1 MSDNNI
7 LNFLNA
13 LSAAEAAGQ
22 AQGAIEYFD
31 QQGKRSNEAEST
43 QVPQTD
49 NFFMNA
55 ALTQKAGEARNE
67 AAYDRPTNLVDDAS
81 AFASGF
87 MGGAA
92 DLAVGAYGL
101 ARTGF
106 EGAANA
112 DYKRTLMQSPEFRTA
127 SPEQRQAMLAEA
139 DAYAMQQKAN
149 TYEDLAAASE
159 GASAFAEAFRTDPAH
174 RVLEGNEARA
184 AAISNVMQND
194 PNASELEKGIMGFR
208 SGLQNS
214 TGIANLGGQVGFD
227 LVGGKG
233 VDKLMGLG
241 ARGASYALGSSI
253 DAAERLGIA
262 AERRALQNSLANEIK
277 GINNYKRMANQER
290 FDYGKAAFDT
300 KTGKRKE
307 GFSATFDTDEV
318 KNANTAIS
326 DKYDNLIDD
335 GYFRISQIQKN
346 MESLNNRQNNLEL
359 KKFLKNL
366 GGQELFKKVGQN
378 RVANYLMKNAR
389 EMMGMAAVEGIQTY
403 GTGVNQVQQEFNRIS
418 DDDFL
423 NSPEGRRLFD
433 EELNKRYGAFE
444 QATKDMSYAEKQEAF
459 AASPIFDQSLN
470 AARNRALDEAQ
481 TNYAL
486 TAPITAAAFSTLGTN
501 LTRVGNAFNPFVRG
515 AGRGV
520 GNISQGAFEIGEE
533 AASEYANNKLL
544 QRFVNPYGG
553 HVEDNSAFAA
563 GQAAA
568 GGAIGGA
575 PHLARGSLQATGAT
589 LSAGGRGIANAYR
602 TLRPQKPAEKQ
613 QATIQAQD
621 IPSAPTPEATQKIV
635 DQVVT
640 AKPQDKQTQAQVNS
654 YLQKEMEEAT
664 VDFTPPETDN
674 TVVRSKISTADLDN
688 YEPTSPREAEIKDEL
703 SRRLTEYNQ
712 EPSTERANNVQKY
725 LDEVGP
731 ELSDDFID
739 ITLDV
744 QDAIGTSAAHEY
756 HALIQTK
763 DKDDPNRKRVLR
775 ALAAFDAKHPKEK
788 AILTNA
794 EMMEVISDSKNFSP
808 ALRQSMR
815 KRFIKEGFLEDT
827 LKEIIDN
834 HGVDFGEIKR
844 VGLQKLLDKDSNVKK
859 ASLADHI
866 GRILGV
872 LQSTELDDL
881 IKPSKSTEDEQKRE
895 ILRRA
900 FGFLQSQEARYAA
913 YANGKEDAN
922 GNIVPSS
929 RYYLSYN
936 ADPKYSKIGVF
947 FASDSSR
954 NKPMSKAVLEQAK
967 RELDAQREVMALV
980 DALLNPNFDQ
990 DSGMSPLVKSLYQDI
1005 IKATNDKNLKSNN
1018 IGFSLNDLVD
1028 PSQFRPA
1035 DMRPV
1040 SRQTSTLRKQANKN
1054 NVKVEPAPRKSA
1066 QKEDKVDATEQK
1078 QEATPQAQPVEQ
1090 TSTTPEPAADNQKVN
1105 QDEKVEEEQQPV
1117 VNAAHDNDTSTDKSE
1132 PEEQQE
1138 SQPSNTATP
1147 VDSSGDATV
1156 NSQKPTTQDDQD
1168 VDADADVEP
1177 DKQFEDDPKDKDL
1190 TELYN
1195 KGAKKPIK
1203 SFVQEIRNA
1212 AKTIR
1217 DKSFAKWEDL
1227 PAYIERLK
1235 KPLNE
1240 IKNNIERANAS
1251 LYTRRNFLYSINPEK
1266 NGLANLSDV
1275 FKGDILDNE
1284 LSENDIIT
1292 AMAEGFNQNESEQ
1305 RQIILELAYALRRE
1319 LSNIANKSKD
1329 NKRFF
1334 ENLRTD
1340 GSDFFRDRSFY
1351 FAQKDGLKTFMRV
1364 NDRGELELPFPT
1376 AVGLAFA
1383 LEATRLE
1390 LSNTGHNALFEK
1402 DPSKDSLW
1410 GEISDKEKD
1419 RLRKHPTAMFDLAR
1433 CYSEQQFVDNAMR
1446 NFKNMV
1452 GFKDV
1457 DVDGDRSLRYLMD
1470 TATDVMIARGKLR
1483 RNYVVYKEREEG
1495 SFADDAARYYLSIPR
1510 RAVTISG
1517 IKSFNE
1523 ISPVGMTEPLL
1534 NRINDK
1540 TEDGKT
1546 IVIDEGKGIDKEWEP
1561 TAIYKLHSH
1570 TKLTDKDLE
1579 LLRAD
1584 AKVKYYPDD
1593 NMVDIFERFAFDE
1606 DAIIDYLARMMG
1618 HHIETDALGN
1628 VIGSTIYASSV
1639 QSRIDEIGRAV
1650 HFLVPHIQRYVEL
1663 GRPAGFNLRFPSN
1676 LTVTGRLQTIEPLS
1690 PRNNKTVRAVL
1701 TNSKYKM
1708 VDASASPIK
1717 RLEQQFNEILSINQ
1731 AFGKKVEKTQPQKL
1745 IDFKNEVARLVKQFV
1760 DSIDINQPINPDS
1773 VLQFYRAN
1781 EATFDKP
1788 SMLGFAVVND
1798 LIKRQIAIKQGKQ
1811 ADTYTFLYT
1820 EIDGKTNGAH
1830 NLLRFVSSEYTPEK
1844 IGALINTGT
1853 IFGLE
1858 EGASYYDA
1866 QKGLKENKAE
1876 YLNLLGKYTA
1886 DIYETT
1892 AQVAGN
1898 VLKNT
1903 VSGTSNPIVRRTYN
1917 ALIALMDS
1925 AIETDQD
1932 VIDNAIRTGDQVL
1945 DAQLKRGDMKYPT
1958 TASNYGAQSRTM
1970 ARHLLNETEKKV
1982 MQAYNNYVLKLH
1994 QKITN
1999 NEPFSPLS
2007 VAQELEPSDY
2017 KLLMRYSFIGASF
2030 IKSSIGEDGIVFT
2043 TNDSNSLTRDY
2054 EYMFIDFSKVSKKQ
2068 RIHNDTL
2075 LQGEQATK
2083 FYQYVRDF
2091 DLLNSNLSK
2100 AVRENVVNLAG
2111 NAMNEARKQTMGEDV
2126 ERANN
2131 YATGTQNRNAI
2142 VARAVIDQIINKV
2155 DARALA
2161 IHNKMKVDGQNE
2173 TFFGSLQANGNFTF
2187 DVFDHPDNFVR
2198 LGLIDK
2204 EDADLI
2210 KLLRPEMQFED
2221 ISIPYSRDEQ
2231 VYNRMKKVYSA
2242 HSDIV
2247 VDGDKHQTATIMTNR
2262 LLASPGVSGQAF
2274 TNITAGDADNVA
2286 EFERDKRFVENNIAT
2301 VYDGHNVPANGSYTD
2316 VQEALNIAVDKTHTR
2331 IVNAPLLIQNVEL
2344 NSPLVVQQLYYL
2356 LIKNNPNTE
2365 LKAKIQEWAAEVNKG
2380 QPELSDSDEALLIK
2394 EQLEINLF
2402 LAMEATKG
2410 FDDSFWDAVDRS
2422 IKKEKGY
2429 DYKVTEKDYEAP
2441 AILNLFYDRY
2451 YGGVKASYLDY
2462 MGDSGTD
2469 IIAGQIALRIANM
2482 FAGYHEEQ
2490 MTAASSIN
2498 DFLELNGEKGDRV
2511 VNFHRKGWK
2520 GNSIEAGHA
2529 TPELTAAYLSYLSDV
2544 VRPTILTD
2552 ISTQGANYPYIKKGR
2567 FTNQDFINW
2576 MNSHPE
2582 LEAKMPTWQEYELAF
2597 NKTAPNKEG
2606 LRLVDGI
2613 NIAPKDPTKVEG
2625 GNTYDLGAFVNS
2637 RKFREA
2643 LANNS
2648 ILREN
2653 RLLNK
2658 VIRPEMLKGITLK
2671 LCTRQELQVEGIDP
2685 AVSGAYSGST
2695 IYLNLDQ
2702 IDAKPGDDD
2711 FVSEAAETIY
2721 HELIHAFTAQEIK
2734 DYIKS
2739 KGKKISDPTRRN
2751 LLEGYTTAAKDL
2763 YKKLLDNKEFIGD
2776 RDWLILAGLTSEE
2789 ATEASDFLTR
2799 VVNENMDSTVFAVEY
2814 IAQAGTNV
2822 NLVEGLNKLDILK
2835 FKLPKKTSLKSWLSK
2850 IFGFLKESD
2859 LMRFLYKYART
2870 PKRVNTKRSFTASGV
2885 AAVAGYQLLYTAEN
2899 PFASNQT
2906 YFSLDPENK
2915 RLGEI
2920 EAYLDSN
2927 VDPVAAATVGAYSQ
2941 VDETVDKMRLA
2952 GVSFPN
2958 NFSETVFRKIYSA
2971 ALAAQHL
2978 APQEYRNNV
2987 AAVISEL
2994 AGVVNLPANI
3004 DKVLAQSEGNRIPL
3018 LLALSQSHPETRAA
3032 FTNLKFNNSLLN
3044 TNIQGKTNRLD
3055 NSIFWLGEKMAQAL
3069 DNKSKIKDKNALKF
3083 LDGAVFEI
3091 AKRDKLKT
3099 DSGLTRAMDNAN
3111 QVVASVVDSALTG
3124 VVNVLAGRKGEKIS
3138 NIAEVQDKALTYAGR
3153 NLNQT
3158 LLGLVKDIF
3167 GRNKTTDAIYASLK
3181 RAKTFVQQ
3189 HRQNSFNAAQMEA
3202 EKCFKRQLTD
3212 EQWASLDH
3220 VVGKLNLAN
3229 ADIDEVV
3236 SFIYRP
3242 SLAKTELERINKE
3255 LSPTEQRK
3263 VKDLSDFLMK
3273 GEYPRSGSL
3282 VKNAYAL
3289 ANLKDPYDKHRSNA
3303 TQETFE
3309 RAILLNNVLTLTE
3322 QDRNTLSDIND
3333 GEGLRKIMKMQQ
3345 NLQKQMQNDIAAAG
3359 NVARY
3364 NYLEGDM
3371 ARIKKNE
3378 RQATVAPLRDDNRMK
3393 LLGYHKVTEVSK
3405 SHAIYVRDFTPRS
3418 VFNQGAIQT
3427 IAPVTANVNLY
3438 TGINHNPN
3446 FLGFVPRNSA
3456 PSRYLVPIYSEQG
3469 QVLGYE
3475 AILSGY
3481 NQTEHN
3487 LARTIAY
3494 NYGKGIERSASD
3506 VVNHELLNVVLDMYK
3521 TGKKEDFVNVFDLG
3535 KKDKIVG
3542 RAVNNIPKP
3551 FLKEIE
3557 TATGKKNFLPVRRD
3571 MVNDVIGEHLPSV
3584 GDLFTGQTRWSPKA
3598 RHTAIRFA
3606 TSILGPKAYQRLVRG
3621 EEHWQDTVRAARELI
3636 VIKSVAVPFVNSV
3649 SNVVQLLVNGVDPLY
3664 VAKATPKKLAEV
3676 ETYVRAQRRIK
3687 ELRTKVQLGVADGQ
3701 DAKMLREIEVLN
3713 ERISNLSIWP
3723 LIQRGEFSTV
3733 EDVGLSQEDIELLKD
3748 ATGFIE
3754 SRVAKMDEGVL
3765 KNFLRYGLITRDTP
3779 VYQAMQKMTNYSDFI
3794 AKAILYDHL
3803 MGKGENQQDVLVRI
3817 ADEFVDYDRQVGR
3830 TRGYIES
3837 MGIGMFYNYLLRASK
3852 AGLRNALTRPLSL
3865 VLLAVSPVDIFGA
3878 GTPTEDSL
3886 LGKLPTGS
3894 VNLLGL
3900 DNVVAAPTNLP
3911 LAQLIL

>member
-1 MSDNNI
+1 MANNFDNYLSLIQQAKTAGAVEGTADYFNQENRQGVKE
-7 LNFLNA
+7 LTKTPRTGDPLMDSFLRA
-13 LSAAEAAGQ
+13 HQ
-22 AQGAIEYFD
+22 AQANIEA
-31 QQGKRSNEAEST
+31 KRE
-43 QVPQTD
+43 
-49 NFFMNA
+49 
-55 ALTQKAGEARNE
+55 L
-67 AAYDRPTNLVDDAS
+67 PTSYLDDAS
-81 AFASGF
+81 A
-87 MGGAA
+87 
-92 DLAVGAYGL
+92 AVSSVFGNTAQTAHGL
-101 ARTGF
+101 ASLGEIALSAPARDRYIR
-106 EGAANA
+106 EVQNSEAYKNA
-112 DYKRTLMQSPEFRTA
+112 DPET
-127 SPEQRQAMLAEA
+127 QQAMLAQAEA
-139 DAYAMQQKAN
+139 DMARSEANMYRNIAERSEAIDDVAKGFMTPNAQREMEAAGNRAATMQNIAEQTNASLGDQIGLGIRSAFQNPTQAVHTTAGVLSDFMTGGLVNKGA
-149 TYEDLAAASE
+149 DLAIDATKAGMRAATGYLGRQEARKAAREAGELAQERARDVIAAKADEAAMARRYGDIEREYTNRHLGFNTPNQDEAVARIFGRNMADETAGAQYKAAQEFAKEMAEDARNAAIKESNDEVKGFLKRLGGTTFVESLAKNKILDTAASFTRNPMVRWAGRRLREGAGVGVVEGLQTASE
-159 GASAFAEAFRTDPAH
+159 GFGQVQQELDRITMEQFLRSPEGGKLFDEEYERIRPLVDNGLI
-174 RVLEGNEARA
+174 RVRSPHQLAYENARARA
-184 AAISNVMQND
+184 AAEAHTNYMATA
-194 PNASELEKGIMGFR
+194 PLMNATIQTAMGATVPSIGRALNPLFR
-208 SGLQNS
+208 GSGA
-214 TGIANLGGQVGFD
+214 GANLTQ
-227 LVGGKG
+227 
-233 VDKLMGLG
+233 
-241 ARGASYALGSSI
+241 
-253 DAAERLGIA
+253 
-262 AERRALQNSLANEIK
+262 
-277 GINNYKRMANQER
+277 
-290 FDYGKAAFDT
+290 
-300 KTGKRKE
+300 
-307 GFSATFDTDEV
+307 
-318 KNANTAIS
+318 
-326 DKYDNLIDD
+326 
-335 GYFRISQIQKN
+335 
-346 MESLNNRQNNLEL
+346 
-359 KKFLKNL
+359 
-366 GGQELFKKVGQN
+366 
-378 RVANYLMKNAR
+378 
-389 EMMGMAAVEGIQTY
+389 
-403 GTGVNQVQQEFNRIS
+403 
-418 DDDFL
+418 
-423 NSPEGRRLFD
+423 
-433 EELNKRYGAFE
+433 
-444 QATKDMSYAEKQEAF
+444 
-459 AASPIFDQSLN
+459 
-470 AARNRALDEAQ
+470 
-481 TNYAL
+481 
-486 TAPITAAAFSTLGTN
+486 
-501 LTRVGNAFNPFVRG
+501 
-515 AGRGV
+515 
-520 GNISQGAFEIGEE
+520 
-533 AASEYANNKLL
+533 AASEVVQEGLSGYGSNELMR
-544 QRFVNPYGG
+544 RFINPYGG
-553 HVEDNSAFAA
+553 QVSSASGFVA
-563 GQAAA
+563 GQEAA
-568 GGAIGGA
+568 GGMIAGA
-575 PHLARGSLQATGAT
+575 PHAARGSLQAAT
-589 LSAGGRGIANAYR
+589 DLAASAGRGMVKGYR
-602 TLRPQKPAEKQ
+602 AVRPQKPAPEPQ
-613 QATIQAQD
+613 VTIQAQD
-621 IPSAPTPEATQKIV
+621 IPAAPTPEATQRIV

-640 AKPQDKQTQAQVNS
+640 EAPQDKQTQAQVNS

-664 VDFTPPETDN
+664 VDFTPSETDN
-674 TVVRSKISTADLDN
+674 TVVRSQVSTADLDD

-703 SRRLTEYNQ
+703 SRRLNEYNQ
-712 EPSTERANNVQKY
+712 EPTTERANNVQKY

-775 ALAAFDAKHPKEK
+775 ALAAFDAKRPKEK
-788 AILTNA
+788 TILTNA

-827 LKEIIDN
+827 LKEIIDS

-844 VGLQKLLDKDSNVKK
+844 VGLQKLLDKNENVKK

-881 IKPSKSTEDEQKRE
+881 IKQPKSTEAEQKRE
-895 ILRRA
+895 VLRKA

-922 GNIVPSS
+922 GNITPSS

-954 NKPMSKAVLEQAK
+954 NKPMSKTVLEQAK

-1005 IKATNDKNLKSNN
+1005 IKATSDKNLKNNN

-1066 QKEDKVDATEQK
+1066 QKKDKVDATEQN
-1078 QEATPQAQPVEQ
+1078 QEAAPQTQPVEQ
-1090 TSTTPEPAADNQKVN
+1090 TSTTPEPTADNQEVN
-1105 QDEKVEEEQQPV
+1105 QDKEVEEEQQPV
-1117 VNAAHDNDTSTDKSE
+1117 VNAAHDNDTSTDDSE

-1138 SQPSNTATP
+1138 SQPSNSATP
-1147 VDSSGDATV
+1147 VDSSGDTTV

-1168 VDADADVEP
+1168 VDADAEVEP
-1177 DKQFEDDPKDKDL
+1177 AKQFEDDPKDKEL

-1235 KPLNE
+1235 KPLTE

-1251 LYTRRNFLYSINPEK
+1251 LYTRRNFLYNINPEK
-1266 NGLANLSDV
+1266 NGLANLSDI

-1284 LSENDIIT
+1284 LSENDVIT
-1292 AMAEGFNQNESEQ
+1292 AMAEGFKQNEAEQ

-1334 ENLRTD
+1334 ENLHTD
-1340 GSDFFRDRSFY
+1340 GSDFFRDKSFY

-1364 NDRGELELPFPT
+1364 NDKGELELPFPT

-1410 GEISDKEKD
+1410 GEIPDKEKD

-1452 GFKDV
+1452 GFKDI
-1457 DVDGDRSLRYLMD
+1457 DVDGDRSLRYLMN
-1470 TATDVMIARGKLR
+1470 TVTDVMIERGKLR

-1495 SFADDAARYYLSIPR
+1495 SFADDSAHYYLSIPR
-1510 RAVTISG
+1510 KAVTTSNG
-1517 IKSFNE
+1517 IKSFKE
-1523 ISPVGMTEPLL
+1523 TSPLGMTEPLL

-1546 IVIDEGKGIDKEWEP
+1546 IVIDEGKGINKEWEP

-1618 HHIETDALGN
+1618 HRVETDALGN
-1628 VIGSTIYASSV
+1628 IIGSTIYASSV

-1708 VDASASPIK
+1708 VDASRSPIK

-1731 AFGKKVEKTQPQKL
+1731 AFGKKVEKTQPQKM
-1745 IDFKNEVARLVKQFV
+1745 IDFKNKVARLVKQFV
-1760 DSIDINQPINPDS
+1760 DGIDINQPINSDA
-1773 VLQFYRAN
+1773 VLQFYHAN
-1781 EATFDKP
+1781 EDTFDKP

-1811 ADTYTFLYT
+1811 EDIYTFLYT

-1866 QKGLKENKAE
+1866 QKGLKENQTE

-1903 VSGTSNPIVRRTYN
+1903 VSGSSNPVVRKTYN

-1932 VIDNAIRTGDQVL
+1932 VIDQAIKTGDQVL

-1958 TASNYGAQSRTM
+1958 TASNYGAQSHTM

-1982 MQAYNNYVLKLH
+1982 MQAFNNYVLKVH
-1994 QKITN
+1994 EKVTN
-1999 NEPFSPLS
+1999 NEAFSPLS
-2007 VAQELEPSDY
+2007 VAQELDPSDY
-2017 KLLMRYSFIGASF
+2017 KLLMRYSFIGVSS
-2030 IKSSIGEDGIVFT
+2030 IKSSMGEDGIVFT
-2043 TNDSNSLTRDY
+2043 TNDNNSLTKDY
-2054 EYMFIDFSKVSKKQ
+2054 EYMFIDFSKVSKN
-2068 RIHNDTL
+2068 RRMHNDTM

-2100 AVRENVVNLAG
+2100 AVRDNVVSLAG

-2131 YATGTQNRNAI
+2131 YATGTQNRNTI

-2155 DARALA
+2155 DSRALA

-2173 TFFGSLQANGNFTF
+2173 AFFGSLQANGNFTF
-2187 DVFDHPDNFVR
+2187 DIFDHPDNFVR

-2210 KLLRPEMQFED
+2210 KLLLPEMQFED

-2231 VYNRMKKVYSA
+2231 VYNRQKEVSSA

-2247 VDGDKHQTATIMTNR
+2247 IDGDKHHTFSIMTNR

-2286 EFERDKRFVENNIAT
+2286 EFERDKRFVDNNIAT

-2344 NSPLVVQQLYYL
+2344 NSPLVVHQLYNL
-2356 LIKNNPNTE
+2356 LIKNNPDSE
-2365 LKAKIQEWAAEVNKG
+2365 LKAKIQKWAAEVNKG
-2380 QPELSDSDEALLIK
+2380 QPELSDTNEALLNK

-2402 LAMEATKG
+2402 LAMETTKG

-2441 AILNLFYDRY
+2441 KILNLFYDRY
-2451 YGGVKASYLDY
+2451 YGGVKSSYLEY

-2498 DFLELNGEKGDRV
+2498 DYLELNGEKGDRV

-2520 GNSIEAGHA
+2520 GNYIEAGHA
-2529 TPELTAAYLSYLSDV
+2529 TPELTAAYLRYLSDV

-2552 ISTQGANYPYIKKGR
+2552 ISTQGANYPYLKNGR

-2582 LEAKMPTWQEYELAF
+2582 QEAKMPTWQEYELAY
-2597 NKTAPNKEG
+2597 NKTAPDKDG

-2643 LANNS
+2643 LADDS
-2648 ILREN
+2648 VLRGN
-2653 RLLNK
+2653 QLLNK

-2671 LCTRQELQVEGIDP
+2671 LCTRQELQAEGIDP

-2702 IDAKPGDDD
+2702 IDAKPSDDG
-2711 FVSEAAETIY
+2711 FVAEAAETIY

-2751 LLEGYTTAAKDL
+2751 LLEGYTTAVKDL

-2859 LMRFLYKYART
+2859 LMRFLFKYART
-2870 PKRVNTKRSFTASGV
+2870 PRREGVKRSFTASGV

-2958 NFSETVFRKIYSA
+2958 NFSETVFRKVYSA

-2994 AGVVNLPANI
+2994 SGVVNLPDNI
-3004 DKVLAQSEGNRIPL
+3004 DKVLAQSEGARIPL

-3055 NSIFWLGEKMAQAL
+3055 NSIFWLGEKLAQFL
-3069 DNKSKIKDKNALKF
+3069 DNKSKIKDKNALNY
-3083 LDGAVFEI
+3083 LDSAVFEI

-3111 QVVASVVDSALTG
+3111 QVVASAVDSALTG
-3124 VVNVLAGRKGEKIS
+3124 AVNVLAGRKGEKIS
-3138 NIAEVQDKALTYAGR
+3138 NLAQVQDKALTYAGR
-3153 NLNQT
+3153 HFNQT

-3202 EKCFKRQLTD
+3202 EKCFKRELTD
-3212 EQWASLDH
+3212 SQWATLDN

-3229 ADIDEVV
+3229 TDIDEVV

-3242 SLAKTELERINKE
+3242 SLAKSELDRINKE

-3289 ANLKDPYDKHRSNA
+3289 ANLKDPYDTRRSNA

-3309 RAILLNNVLTLTE
+3309 RAILLNNVLALTD

-3345 NLQKQMQNDIAAAG
+3345 SLQRQMQNDIAAAG
-3359 NVARY
+3359 NVALY

-3446 FLGFVPRNSA
+3446 FLGFVPRNSS

-3475 AILSGY
+3475 ATLSGY

-3521 TGKKEDFVNVFDLG
+3521 SGRKEDFVNVFDLG
-3535 KKDKIVG
+3535 KKDRIVG

-3557 TATGKKNFLPVRRD
+3557 AATGKKNFLPVRRD

-3865 VLLAVSPVDIFGA
+3865 LLLAVSPIDIVGA

-3886 LGKLPTGS
+3886 LGKIPTGS

>member
-1 MSDNNI
+1 MANNFDNYLDA
-7 LNFLNA
+7 LN
-13 LSAAEAAGQ
+13 
-22 AQGAIEYFD
+22 
-31 QQGKRSNEAEST
+31 
-43 QVPQTD
+43 
-49 NFFMNA
+49 
-55 ALTQKAGEARNE
+55 
-67 AAYDRPTNLVDDAS
+67 
-81 AFASGF
+81 
-87 MGGAA
+87 
-92 DLAVGAYGL
+92 
-101 ARTGF
+101 
-106 EGAANA
+106 AANA
-112 DYKRTLMQSPEFRTA
+112 AGATKGTLDY
-127 SPEQRQAMLAEA
+127 
-139 DAYAMQQKAN
+139 
-149 TYEDLAAASE
+149 
-159 GASAFAEAFRTDPAH
+159 
-174 RVLEGNEARA
+174 
-184 AAISNVMQND
+184 
-194 PNASELEKGIMGFR
+194 
-208 SGLQNS
+208 
-214 TGIANLGGQVGFD
+214 FD
-227 LVGGKG
+227 EENRKG
-233 VDKLMGLG
+233 VDKLTKAPRTNSALMNAFL
-241 ARGASYALGSSI
+241 RGAEAQAEMQARQELPTSVWDDITAGVSSAVDNTAQTAHGLASLSQVALSEPARDHYIREVINSE
-253 DAAERLGIA
+253 AYKNASPEMQQVMLHQAEADMERSRANMYRGIA
-262 AERRALQNSLANEIK
+262 DRSE
-277 GINNYKRMANQER
+277 
-290 FDYGKAAFDT
+290 
-300 KTGKRKE
+300 
-307 GFSATFDTDEV
+307 
-318 KNANTAIS
+318 AIS
-326 DKYDNLIDD
+326 DFAGGLMTAPARREMDAAQARSANIQNVLEKTDAPLGDQIGLGIRSMFQNPTQAAHTVTGVASDFVAGGAVNKAADLAIDATKAAARRGL
-335 GYFRISQIQKN
+335 GYLGRENTERLAADVARNRTNDVITAKADDAAIADAYKGLRDQYAARRLDYFPNTPDKAYEYADLPMKQYFEADYLAARKATKELEEAARA
-346 MESLNNRQNNLEL
+346 ESIEQSNSNVKDFLKKLGGVSFIDKLNNKHILDAASAFTNN
-359 KKFLKNL
+359 
-366 GGQELFKKVGQN
+366 
-378 RVANYLMKNAR
+378 
-389 EMMGMAAVEGIQTY
+389 AAVRWAGRRLREGAGLGVVEGLQTASE
-403 GTGVNQVQQEFNRIS
+403 GFGQVQQELDRIS
-418 DDDFL
+418 DHDFL
-423 NSPEGRRLFD
+423 DS
-433 EELNKRYGAFE
+433 
-444 QATKDMSYAEKQEAF
+444 Q
-459 AASPIFDQSLN
+459 
-470 AARNRALDEAQ
+470 
-481 TNYAL
+481 
-486 TAPITAAAFSTLGTN
+486 
-501 LTRVGNAFNPFVRG
+501 VGNQLYRDEYAKLIPLVENG
-515 AGRGV
+515 
-520 GNISQGAFEIGEE
+520 SIGQIPAINLAMENARAR
-533 AASEYANNKLL
+533 AASEAHTNYMMTAPAMNAGIQTVMGATVPSIGRALNPLFRSSGAGANLAQAASEVAQEGLSGYGSNELMR
-544 QRFVNPYGG
+544 RFINPYGG
-553 HVEDNSAFAA
+553 QVSSASGFVA
-563 GQAAA
+563 GQEAA
-568 GGAIGGA
+568 GGLVAGA
-575 PHLARGSLQATGAT
+575 PHAARGSLQAAT
-589 LSAGGRGIANAYR
+589 NLTASAGRGMVKGYR
-602 TLRPQKPAEKQ
+602 AVRPQKPAAEP
-613 QATIQAQD
+613 QAPIQTQD
-621 IPSAPTPEATQKIV
+621 IPAAPTPEATQKIV

-640 AKPQDKQTQAQVNS
+640 AAPQDKQTQAQVNS

-664 VDFTPPETDN
+664 VDFTPPEDDN
-674 TVVRSKISTADLDN
+674 TVVRSQVSTADLDD

-703 SRRLTEYNQ
+703 SRRLNEYNQ
-712 EPSTERANNVQKY
+712 EPTTERASNVQKY

-775 ALAAFDAKHPKEK
+775 ALAAFDAKRPKEK
-788 AILTNA
+788 TILTNA

-827 LKEIIDN
+827 LKEIIDS

-844 VGLQKLLDKDSNVKK
+844 VGLQKLLDKNSNVKK

-881 IKPSKSTEDEQKRE
+881 IKPSKNTEAEQKRE
-895 ILRRA
+895 VLRKA

-922 GNIVPSS
+922 GNITPSS
-929 RYYLSYN
+929 RYHLSYN

-954 NKPMSKAVLEQAK
+954 NKPMSKTVLEQAK

-1005 IKATNDKNLKSNN
+1005 IKATSDSNLKSNN

-1028 PSQFRPA
+1028 PSQFRPS

-1054 NVKVEPAPRKSA
+1054 NIKVEPAPKKSA
-1066 QKEDKVDATEQK
+1066 QKKDKVDATQQE
-1078 QEATPQAQPVEQ
+1078 QEATPQAQPVKPAPA
-1090 TSTTPEPAADNQKVN
+1090 TPEPTADNQEVS
-1105 QDEKVEEEQQPV
+1105 QDEEVEEEQQPV
-1117 VNAAHDNDTSTDKSE
+1117 VNAAHDNDTSTDDNES
-1132 PEEQQE
+1132 EEQQE
-1138 SQPSNTATP
+1138 LQPSNTATP
-1147 VDSSGDATV
+1147 VDSSGDTTV

-1168 VDADADVEP
+1168 VDADVEP
-1177 DKQFEDDPKDKDL
+1177 TAAKQFEDDPKDKDL

-1227 PAYIERLK
+1227 PTYIDRLK
-1235 KPLNE
+1235 KPLKE

-1251 LYTRRNFLYSINPEK
+1251 LYTRRNFLYNINPEK
-1266 NGLANLSDV
+1266 NGLANLSDI
-1275 FKGDILDNE
+1275 FKGDILNNE

-1292 AMAEGFNQNESEQ
+1292 AMAEGFKQNESEQ
-1305 RQIILELAYALRRE
+1305 RQIILELAYTLRRE

-1334 ENLRTD
+1334 ENLHTD
-1340 GSDFFRDRSFY
+1340 GSDFFKDRSFY

-1376 AVGLAFA
+1376 AIGLAFA

-1390 LSNTGHNALFEK
+1390 LSNTGRNALFEK

-1410 GEISDKEKD
+1410 GEISDQEKD
-1419 RLRKHPTAMFDLAR
+1419 RLRKHSTAMFDLAR

-1452 GFKDV
+1452 GFRDV
-1457 DVDGDRSLRYLMD
+1457 DVDGDSSLRYLMN

-1483 RNYVVYKEREEG
+1483 RNYVVYKEREED
-1495 SFADDAARYYLSIPR
+1495 SFAGDSAHYYLSIPR
-1510 RAVTISG
+1510 IATTTVNG
-1517 IKSFNE
+1517 IKTFKENF
-1523 ISPVGMTEPLL
+1523 PLGMTELLL

-1546 IVIDEGKGIDKEWEP
+1546 IVIDEGKGVDKEWEP
-1561 TAIYKLHSH
+1561 TAVYKLHSH

-1628 VIGSTIYASSV
+1628 IIGSTIYASSV

-1708 VDASASPIK
+1708 ADASRSPIK

-1731 AFGKKVEKTQPQKL
+1731 AFGKKVEKTQPQKM
-1745 IDFKNEVARLVKQFV
+1745 IDFKNKVARLVKQFV
-1760 DSIDINQPINPDS
+1760 DSVDINQPINPDV
-1773 VLQFYRAN
+1773 VLQFYHAN

-1811 ADTYTFLYT
+1811 EDTYTFLYT

-1866 QKGLKENKAE
+1866 QKGLNENNAE

-1903 VSGTSNPIVRRTYN
+1903 VSGTSNPIVRKTYN

-1932 VIDNAIRTGDQVL
+1932 VIDNAINTGDQVL

-1994 QKITN
+1994 EKITN
-1999 NEPFSPLS
+1999 NEAFSPLS

-2017 KLLMRYSFIGASF
+2017 KLLMRYSFIGTSS
-2030 IKSSIGEDGIVFT
+2030 IKSSMGEDGIVFN
-2043 TNDSNSLTRDY
+2043 TNDSNSLTKDF
-2054 EYMFIDFSKVSKKQ
+2054 EYMFIDFSKVSKKS
-2068 RIHNDTL
+2068 RIHANTR

-2091 DLLNSNLSK
+2091 DLLNSNLSR

-2131 YATGTQNRNAI
+2131 YATGTQNRNTI
-2142 VARAVIDQIINKV
+2142 VARSVIDQIINKV
-2155 DARALA
+2155 DARALTV
-2161 IHNKMKVDGQNE
+2161 HNKMKVDGQNE

-2187 DVFDHPDNFVR
+2187 DIFNHPDNFVR

-2210 KLLRPEMQFED
+2210 KLLLPEMQFED

-2231 VYNRMKKVYSA
+2231 VSNRKKKVNSA

-2247 VDGDKHQTATIMTNR
+2247 IDGNKHHTSSIMTNR

-2286 EFERDKRFVENNIAT
+2286 EFERDKRFVDNNIAT

-2331 IVNAPLLIQNVEL
+2331 IVNAPLLIQNVAL
-2344 NSPLVVQQLYYL
+2344 NSPLVVRQIHNL
-2356 LIKNNPNTE
+2356 LIKDNPDNE
-2365 LKAKIQEWAAEVNKG
+2365 LKAKIQKWAAEVNQG
-2380 QPELSDSDEALLIK
+2380 QPELSDDDEALLNK

-2441 AILNLFYDRY
+2441 KILNLFYDRY
-2451 YGGVKASYLDY
+2451 YGGVNANYLDY

-2498 DFLELNGEKGDRV
+2498 DYLELNGEKGGRV

-2520 GNSIEAGHA
+2520 GNYIEAGHA

-2544 VRPTILTD
+2544 VRPTIISDL
-2552 ISTQGANYPYIKKGR
+2552 STQGANYPYLKSGR

-2576 MNSHPE
+2576 MNNHPE
-2582 LEAKMPTWQEYELAF
+2582 LEAKMPTWQEYELAY

-2613 NIAPKDPTKVEG
+2613 NVAPKDPTKVEG

-2643 LANNS
+2643 LADNS
-2648 ILREN
+2648 VLREN
-2653 RLLNK
+2653 KLLNK
-2658 VIRPEMLKGITLK
+2658 IIRPEMLKGITLK
-2671 LCTRQELQVEGIDP
+2671 LCTRQELQAEG
-2685 AVSGAYSGST
+2685 
-2695 IYLNLDQ
+2695 
-2702 IDAKPGDDD
+2702 IDAKPGDDN
-2711 FVSEAAETIY
+2711 FVTEAAETIY

-2739 KGKKISDPTRRN
+2739 KGKKIADPTRHN

-2859 LMRFLYKYART
+2859 FMRFLYKYART
-2870 PKRVNTKRSFTASGV
+2870 PRREGVKRSFTASGV

-2941 VDETVDKMRLA
+2941 VDETIDKMRLA

-2994 AGVVNLPANI
+2994 SGVVNLPDNI
-3004 DKVLAQSEGNRIPL
+3004 DKVLAQSEGTRIPL

-3055 NSIFWLGEKMAQAL
+3055 NSIFWLGEKLAQAL
-3069 DNKSKIKDKNALKF
+3069 DNKSKIKDKNALNY
-3083 LDGAVFEI
+3083 LDSAVFEI

-3111 QVVASVVDSALTG
+3111 QVVASAVDSALTG
-3124 VVNVLAGRKGEKIS
+3124 AVNVLAGRKGEKIS

-3153 NLNQT
+3153 RFNQT

-3202 EKCFKRQLTD
+3202 EKCFKQELTD
-3212 EQWASLDH
+3212 SQWATLDN

-3229 ADIDEVV
+3229 TDIDEVV

-3289 ANLKDPYDKHRSNA
+3289 ANLKDPYDSRRSNA

-3309 RAILLNNVLTLTE
+3309 RAILLNNVLALTD

-3333 GEGLRKIMKMQQ
+3333 GEGLRKIMRMQQ
-3345 NLQKQMQNDIAAAG
+3345 SLQKQMQSDIAAAG
-3359 NVARY
+3359 NIALY

-3371 ARIKKNE
+3371 ARIKQNE

-3438 TGINHNPN
+3438 TGINHNSN
-3446 FLGFVPRNSA
+3446 FLGFVPRNSS

-3521 TGKKEDFVNVFDLG
+3521 SGRKEDFVNVFDLG

-3557 TATGKKNFLPVRRD
+3557 AATGKKNFLPVRRD

-3606 TSILGPKAYQRLVRG
+3606 TSILGPKAYQRLVRS

-3779 VYQAMQKMTNYSDFI
+3779 MYQAMQKMTNYSDFI

-3865 VLLAVSPVDIFGA
+3865 LLLAVSPVDIVGA

-3886 LGKLPTGS
+3886 LGKIPTGS